1 MNRLALGVM
10 NRLSSDKT
18 TVLLPV
24 TLICGI
30 VTIVSVYLTWVG
42 VPLYDNYTLP
52 ISGWKMII
60 WAGSIGESYAEPYLV
75 LFGGIMIL
83 ACSLPALVISLVT
96 RQQTRIARDLGMGM
110 LLGAG
115 LSFAGILWFAIR
127 ALSSEESGWLGAG
140 FYGCAVSI
148 ILALAFNIW
157 NAVKPRR
164 VSLPGARSI
173 RDVISGPLAVM
184 ACGFLTLAGLFMPW
198 IRVSSGGIAS
208 ETSGWGLTRFN
219 LTGVLN
225 PEPYLVLAGSIMML
239 ACGILLTIAE
249 VYISQ
254 RRVPCREAKYI
265 LWVLGGLAYGSGAL
279 VVGGAMWFALQ
290 AVGDVGA
297 GAIGWGIYIA
307 IVAAV
312 AGALVGLRT
321 SARIVRQHAGVHQ
334 HSDDR

>member
-1 MNRLALGVM
+1 MNRLASVVM
-10 NRLSSDKT
+10 NHLAFERTKVT
-18 TVLLPV
+18 PPV
-24 TLICGI
+24 ALICGI
-30 VTIVSVYLTWVG
+30 ATVVSVYLPWVV
-42 VPLYDNYTLP
+42 VPLYDSYTLSL
-52 ISGWKMII
+52 SGWRMII
-60 WAGSIGESYAEPYLV
+60 WSGSIGESYAEPYLV
-75 LFGGIMIL
+75 LFGGIMVI
-83 ACSLPALVISLVT
+83 ACSLPSLVLSVVA
-96 RQQTRIARDLGMGM
+96 RLQTRIARDLGLGV

-140 FYGCAVSI
+140 FYICAVSI
-148 ILALAFNIW
+148 LLVLALSIW
-157 NAVKPRR
+157 SAVKSRR
-164 VSLPGARSI
+164 VSLPGACSI
-173 RDVISGPLAVM
+173 REVMSGPLAVM
-184 ACGFLTLAGLFMPW
+184 ACGFLSLAGLFMPW

-254 RRVPCREAKYI
+254 RRVPCREAKYT
-265 LWVLGGLAYGSGAL
+265 LWVLGGLAYSSGAL

-307 IVAAV
+307 IVVAV
-312 AGALVGLRT
+312 AGALAGLRT